1 MVSFF
6 ELGKNFAHT
15 FTSSTDG
22 NSCCIS
28 PFLCNGVHG
37 SAQLIGDRP
46 QDATELLLVLF
57 GHGMEVRLG

>member
-6 ELGKNFAHT
+6 ELGKNFAHP
-15 FTSSTDG
+15 FTSSMDG
-22 NSCCIS
+22 KSCCMS

-37 SAQLIGDRP
+37 FVQLVGDAR
-46 QDATELLLVLF
+46 QDVTELLLVLF